1 MALMALVFGAGIGSL
16 ATEIAASRLLAP
28 YFGSS
33 TIVWAN
39 LIGIV
44 LAALAFGYWLGGRLA
59 DRRPEP
65 RLLGL
70 IVLAAA
76 VWVALTPFLA
86 RPFLDAAVGNLDDA
100 SAGAVIGSFFAVLL
114 LFAPAV
120 VALGM
125 VSPFAIRLAITD
137 VATAGAVAG
146 RFYALSTAGSLLG
159 TFVPALIAIPLV
171 GTQRTLLGTAALLAL
186 SASFL
191 LGRRVLVVAAALAA
205 LVALPP
211 GAVKAEA
218 GLLHEEDSLY
228 QFIQVVERPDG
239 HRLLRLNEG
248 VAVHSVWRQDTVLTG
263 GVWDAFL
270 VLPPLLDRPL
280 RSVAILGNAGGTI
293 ARALGKFYPEARVDG
308 VELDPAV
315 SRVGRRW
322 FGMEDNP
329 RLTVYD
335 ADARPFLRRTDKRY
349 DLIIVDAYHQ
359 PYVPFYLAT
368 REFFRLARE
377 RLEPGGILALN
388 VASVPGDES
397 LLDGISGTLTHEFDF
412 VAVWPALRFNKILL
426 AFDEKWALRPE
437 LVSSGPA
444 ALRPLRE
451 LLARQIRPMTEK
463 AKRPWTDDRAPVEWV
478 TDRMIVKYAAQRR
491 RARRGSPPDR
501 AMRLLR
507 GDGPLIRVGHRGAA
521 ALAPENTLRS
531 FEVALAHG
539 VDAIEFDVLDLIG
552 GPLVLAHSN
561 DLAEVSHGAAVGT
574 VRDRSLAELQELA
587 PQLPTLDEALAFL
600 AERDVALHVDLK
612 LTTRLDELVEALERH
627 GLVERAVVSSFNR
640 ESLRAVA
647 ARSPTIQIGFTY
659 PEDRYGVSRQ
669 RAFQPAIRLGTL
681 ALRRAI
687 VARVP
692 SMIERVGAAALML
705 HHAVVSAA
713 SVERAHGV
721 GAAVWAWT
729 VDDPASSPGSTRPES
744 TQSSQTIPDFSRPW
758 LHCPREARTRIYP
771 ARGVRA
777 PPECSPR
784 WSSLRRRPRPRTR
797 GRRPARRRRRRPR
810 QRRRPRPQPR
820 RRRRRRFR
828 GRPRSRPA
836 SPSAAR
842 SWWEACHPLTRPRR

>member
-44 LAALAFGYWLGGRLA
+44 LAGLAFGYWLGGRLA

-76 VWVALTPFLA
+76 IWVALTPFLA

-146 RFYALSTAGSLLG
+146 RFYALSTAGSLVG

-205 LVALPP
+205 LVASPP
-211 GAVKAEA
+211 GGSEGRARAA
-218 GLLHEEDSLY
+218 ARRGLALPVHPG
-228 QFIQVVERPDG
+228 RPAPRRT
-239 HRLLRLNEG
+239 RLLRLNEG
-248 VAVHSVWRQDTVLTG
+248 VAVHSVWRQDTVLTRRRVG
-263 GVWDAFL
+263 RVPRAAVPARPTAPVGCHIGQRRWHDRSRAREVLSRGAF
-270 VLPPLLDRPL
+270 
-280 RSVAILGNAGGTI
+280 
-293 ARALGKFYPEARVDG
+293 DG

-322 FGMEDNP
+322 FGMDDNP

-397 LLDGISGTLTHEFDF
+397 LLDGISGTLTYEFDE
-412 VAVWPALRFNKILL
+412 VAVWPALRFNEVLI
-426 AFDEKWALRPE
+426 AFDKKWALRPE
-437 LVSSGPA
+437 LVSAGPA

-451 LLARQIRPMTEK
+451 LLARSDSPGDPREGEE
-463 AKRPWTDDRAPVEWV
+463 AVDRRSSA
-478 TDRMIVKYAAQRR
+478 
-491 RARRGSPPDR
+491 G
-501 AMRLLR
+501 
-507 GDGPLIRVGHRGAA
+507 RVGHRPDDRRVTLPGGGGARRGCSYPPRHDDARSMRLSERGWTTSPRWHHGAA
-521 ALAPENTLRS
+521 ALAPENALQS
-531 FEVALAHG
+531 FEVALARR
-539 VDAIEFDVLDLIG
+539 VDAIEFDVLDLVAA
-552 GPLVLAHSN
+552 PPSCSRTQN
-561 DLAEVSHGAAVGT
+561 DFAEVSHGAAVRR
-574 VRDRSLAELQELA
+574 VRDPLPCRAASLAPNLT
-587 PQLPTLDEALAFL
+587 TLDDALGFL
-600 AERDVALHVDLK
+600 AERDVGASAVDLK
-612 LTTRLDELVEALERH
+612 LTARLDELVDALERH
-627 GLVERAVVSSFNR
+627 ELVEARSSVSSFNR
-640 ESLRAVA
+640 GEPAVPSPC
-647 ARSPTIQIGFTY
+647 ARRRSGIGFTY
-659 PEDRYGVSRQ
+659 PESYQLRSLAAARVSASDSPRH
-669 RAFQPAIRLGTL
+669 ACPAASG
-681 ALRRAI
+681 RRA
-687 VARVP
+687 A
-692 SMIERVGAAALML
+692 
-705 HHAVVSAA
+705 
-713 SVERAHGV
+713 
-721 GAAVWAWT
+721 
-729 VDDPASSPGSTRPES
+729 
-744 TQSSQTIPDFSRPW
+744 
-758 LHCPREARTRIYP
+758 C
-771 ARGVRA
+771 
-777 PPECSPR
+777 
-784 WSSLRRRPRPRTR
+784 RR
-797 GRRPARRRRRRPR
+797 
-810 QRRRPRPQPR
+810 
-820 RRRRRRFR
+820 
-828 GRPRSRPA
+828 
-836 SPSAAR
+836 
-842 SWWEACHPLTRPRR
+842 